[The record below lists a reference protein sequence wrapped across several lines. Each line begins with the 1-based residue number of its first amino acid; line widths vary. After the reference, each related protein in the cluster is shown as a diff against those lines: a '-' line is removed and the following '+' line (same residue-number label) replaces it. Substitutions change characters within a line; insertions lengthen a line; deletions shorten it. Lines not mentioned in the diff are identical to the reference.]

1 MAGLPVTGD
10 RLASRPRGMLLA
22 LACVLVLAF
31 LALQVLLQ
39 GIVTALDL
47 QLTLWIAARR
57 HDWLNAAM
65 LFIADAHE
73 TEKLLA
79 VTAVLV
85 AWRAWRRDFAGV
97 RLLAVVPFG
106 MVLNVGL
113 KHAFQRA
120 RPVLEQP
127 LVHHLTYSFPS
138 GHAVASTVFYG
149 ALCGLVLAH
158 LRSRALRAGA
168 VGLAA
173 AMVLLVCA
181 SRVYLGAHFLSDVVA
196 GVAVG
201 TLCLLVFHRWRTGRT
216 A

>member
-1 MAGLPVTGD
+1 MTD
-10 RLASRPRGMLLA
+10 RLPLNEPAPARATALA
-22 LACVLVLAF
+22 LACVLVLAC
-31 LALQVLLQ
+31 LAAQVLLQ
-39 GIVTALDL
+39 GIVTRLDL
-47 QLTLWIAARR
+47 QLTLWIAAHRLE
-57 HDWLNAAM
+57 WLNATM

-79 VTAVLV
+79 VTAALA
-85 AWRAWRRDFAGV
+85 AWRGWRRDFGAV
-97 RLLAVVPFG
+97 RMLAVVPFG

-149 ALCGLVLAH
+149 ALCALVFTH
-158 LRSRALRAGA
+158 VRSRALRFTAA
-168 VGLAA
+168 VAA
-173 AMVLLVCA
+173 AGMVLLVCA

-196 GVAVG
+196 GMAVG
-201 TLCLLVFHRWRTGRT
+201 TLCLLLFRRWGRRWT